1 MTVPAESGDLRYR
14 AVATR
19 PARAASTIVVAVP
32 LGEVDETLDRLL
44 LVEAL
49 VILGVLLVLGV
60 AAAWLV
66 RLGLRPLDRM
76 GTTAGII
83 ARGDLSRR
91 VTPATPRTEVGR
103 LGLALN
109 AMLERLEEAFAQ
121 RQASEDRLRRFLSDA
136 SHELRTPLASIRGYA
151 ELFRMGAAREPA
163 DVEKAMRRIEEEAA
177 RMGVLVEDLL
187 ALARLDE
194 QREPVREP
202 VDVSAIARDAVDDA
216 RATAPDR
223 RIDVDA
229 PSGAGVLADPHQLR
243 QVLANLLRNAIVHT
257 PAGTPVEVTVAR
269 AADNV
274 VVQVRDHGPG
284 LPDGDPDALFERF
297 WRSEGGRERGRA
309 GAGPRA
315 RHRRRDRRRA
325 PRPRAGG
332 ERRGRRRVLH
342 GDAPSHPSGGSQRTR
357 TGSADAVAMTPTN
370 QRLPNRRFRRLLPA
384 AVATAAL
391 ATTFTPLVAP
401 PPPARAAEA
410 RPAPRDQG
418 GRAADHAAR
427 GPRRRE
433 AGRHDLTPCR
443 GAERARG
450 RAAPPR
456 RHRAPPTTRSC
467 ARCRRAA
474 APRPST
480 SSPRRRSSACG
491 SSGCARTPRRA
502 GRCTS
507 AGSIARTAAGRS
519 TSAATPSPTPTTS
532 CSRSTGARRRRSRST
547 PRRSPTRAASPAA
560 GGSTSRTGRCSAMS
574 TRSSP
579 RAATST

>member
-1 MTVPAESGDLRYR
+1 MSLRARLIAVLLAVAAAGLLLLAGITYALLRSYELDRVDDQARSAVPLMARALDDEDLGPGPQRGPGGGPPPDRSLPPGTYGERRAADGTTINSEQITFGGPASPLPRLPAELESGATVTVPAESGDLRYR
-14 AVATR
+14 AVATGL
-19 PARAASTIVVAVP
+19 PGGEQIVVAVP
-32 LGEVDETLDRLL
+32 LGDVDETLDRLL

-243 QVLANLLRNAIVHT
+243 QVLANLLRNAVVHT

-284 LPDGDPDALFERF
+284 LPDGDADALFERF

-309 GAGPRA
+309 GAGLGLA
-315 RHRRRDRRRA
+315 IV
-325 PRPRAGG
+325 AGIVAAH
-332 ERRGRRRVLH
+332 RGRVQAENAADGGACFTVTLPATPQA
-342 GDAPSHPSGGSQRTR
+342 APSGI
-357 TGSADAVAMTPTN
+357 A
-370 QRLPNRRFRRLLPA
+370 PA
-384 AVATAAL
+384 A
-391 ATTFTPLVAP
+391 
-401 PPPARAAEA
+401 
-410 RPAPRDQG
+410 
-418 GRAADHAAR
+418 
-427 GPRRRE
+427 
-433 AGRHDLTPCR
+433 
-443 GAERARG
+443 
-450 RAAPPR
+450 
-456 RHRAPPTTRSC
+456 PTLWQ
-467 ARCRRAA
+467 
-474 APRPST
+474 
-480 SSPRRRSSACG
+480 
-491 SSGCARTPRRA
+491 
-502 GRCTS
+502 
-507 AGSIARTAAGRS
+507 
-519 TSAATPSPTPTTS
+519 
-532 CSRSTGARRRRSRST
+532 
-547 PRRSPTRAASPAA
+547 
-560 GGSTSRTGRCSAMS
+560 
-574 TRSSP
+574 
-579 RAATST
+579 